1 MKPTKLQKQTGRTA
15 TTRLFGGRF
24 LLVLYILVPLL
35 IVTTGWAAWITT
47 TPSIDVSTTGSFVAD
62 RIINTNAL
70 LEVTAFDQYELYYAG
85 PVQDGKIQSEFVV
98 ESTINLKLNNL
109 HTLSAETDG
118 VLYLRMVLSLT
129 DGAECDI
136 FGAEE
141 GGVWSTHFTS
151 PFSAASLD
159 GVAVSVQSTDFTSS
173 SYQLVLKLD
182 FTAIS
187 DGATLAN
194 STITPSFILDA
205 EGYPL
210 LFDLVLE
217 DPNLTFRL
225 DLKLTETP

>member
-15 TTRLFGGRF
+15 TNRLFGGRF

-47 TPSIDVSTTGSFVAD
+47 TPSIDLFTTGSFVAD
-62 RIINTNAL
+62 RIINTNAF
-70 LEVTAFDQYELYYAG
+70 LEVAAFDQYKLYYTG

-109 HTLSAETDG
+109 HTLSAETGG

-129 DGAECDI
+129 NGADCDI
-136 FGAEE
+136 FGEEE
-141 GGVWSTHFTS
+141 GGVWRTHFTS
-151 PFSAASLD
+151 PFSTTSLD
-159 GVAVSVQSTDFTSS
+159 GVEVSLQSTAFTSS
-173 SYQLVLKLD
+173 SYQLVLRLD
-182 FTAIS
+182 FSAI
-187 DGATLAN
+187 GAGAALAN
-194 STITPSFILDA
+194 STITPSFILGA

-225 DLKLTETP
+225 DLKLTETS